1 MSMRVRGIADG
12 MQSLKSPLK
21 QAIPF
26 TTDIVY
32 HLEALMYR
40 LEEDHLKVIC
50 GHILFCAYSC
60 ARFGDTVYLDSLV
73 LSATTNFWLV
83 EAMSKRYKMGNA
95 EKKRQFLPLVALGKG
110 LYAKPWA
117 APWMEV
123 RKAMDLENAS
133 ITMPAWSESFQKWI
147 DRPMSTGEAITF
159 LREFIGLSGMSVV
172 ASQYTCHSWMA
183 KSNQMDFDSRRLLGH
198 HMAADASSTLT
209 YSRDEMV
216 RLQAQVHSVL
226 QLIKNAEFDPDLSRI
241 DRLRQ
246 LIGVDDFAE
255 DLIPEGEDEQYDQ
268 SDLDESDIEP
278 SEVEEV
284 QRCEEIDDDDMDFEI
299 QPGFV
304 MHATSSIVHVIAADG
319 RLMCGRSVGS
329 AHLTVPKSVVLS
341 SMPFCSQC
349 ERAKL
354 DRLTGPSATLSS
366 HNEEGESERAEEDV
380 ECQASDFPDW
390 ARHELGPLDTPLD
403 SMS

>member
-1 MSMRVRGIADG
+1 
-12 MQSLKSPLK
+12 
-21 QAIPF
+21 
-26 TTDIVY
+26 
-32 HLEALMYR
+32 
-40 LEEDHLKVIC
+40 
-50 GHILFCAYSC
+50 
-60 ARFGDTVYLDSLV
+60 
-73 LSATTNFWLV
+73 
-83 EAMSKRYKMGNA
+83 
-95 EKKRQFLPLVALGKG
+95 
-110 LYAKPWA
+110 
-117 APWMEV
+117 
-123 RKAMDLENAS
+123 
-133 ITMPAWSESFQKWI
+133 
-147 DRPMSTGEAITF
+147 
-159 LREFIGLSGMSVV
+159 
-172 ASQYTCHSWMA
+172 
-183 KSNQMDFDSRRLLGH
+183 
-198 HMAADASSTLT
+198 
-209 YSRDEMV
+209 
-216 RLQAQVHSVL
+216 
-226 QLIKNAEFDPDLSRI
+226 LSRI